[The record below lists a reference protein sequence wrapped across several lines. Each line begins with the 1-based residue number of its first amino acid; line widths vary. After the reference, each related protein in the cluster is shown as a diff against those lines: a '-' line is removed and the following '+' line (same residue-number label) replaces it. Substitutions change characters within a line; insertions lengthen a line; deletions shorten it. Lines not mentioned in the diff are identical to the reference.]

1 MPNNKIGRAGAIVAS
16 MLLLT
21 GCSTAY
27 YKTMETFGQ
36 EKRDLLRS
44 NVEEARDEQ
53 TEAQEEFKDAL
64 TQLKELTQFEGGELE
79 DTYNAL
85 KDQYEDCE
93 DRANAVRGRIEKIDQ
108 IAQDLFVEWEKE
120 IEQISSDTMKQD
132 SAKKRKATQQRFAA
146 LQTALEASEKRMDAV
161 LVRFRDNVL
170 YLKHNLN
177 AQAVGALDNE
187 VVSIE
192 KDVAAL
198 IKDMETSI
206 AKADDFI
213 ATLPE

>member
-1 MPNNKIGRAGAIVAS
+1 MNRLTIGRMGAAALVILVLS
-16 MLLLT
+16 

-27 YKTMETFGQ
+27 YKTMEAFGQ

-44 NVEEARDEQ
+44 NVEAAREEQ
-53 TEAQEEFKDAL
+53 VEAQEEFKDAL

-79 DTYNAL
+79 DTYNEL
-85 KDQYEDCE
+85 KDDYEDCE
-93 DRANAVRGRIEKIDQ
+93 DRANAVRDRIAKVDKI
-108 IAQDLFVEWEKE
+108 AEDLFAEWEKE
-120 IEQISSDTMKQD
+120 IAQISNAKMKQD
-132 SAKKRKATQQRFAA
+132 SAKKRRATQQRYAGLHTA
-146 LQTALEASEKRMDAV
+146 LQSSEKRMDAV

-177 AQAVGALDNE
+177 AQAVGALDTE

-198 IKDMETSI
+198 IKDMEASI

>member
-1 MPNNKIGRAGAIVAS
+1 MTNNPIRNTVA
-16 MLLLT
+16 LALVVLALA

-27 YKTMETFGQ
+27 YKTMEAFGK

-44 NVEEARDEQ
+44 NVEAARDEQ
-53 TEAQEEFKDAL
+53 SQAQEEFKDAL

-85 KDQYEDCE
+85 KDQFEDCE
-93 DRANAVRGRIEKIDQ
+93 DRANTVRGRIDKIDG
-108 IAQDLFVEWEKE
+108 IAADLFVEWEKE
-120 IEQISSDTMKQD
+120 IAQISSESMRQD
-132 SAKKRKATQQRFAA
+132 SAKKRKATQQRYAG
-146 LQTALEASEKRMDAV
+146 LHTALEASEKRMDAV

-192 KDVAAL
+192 KDVGAL
-198 IKDMETSI
+198 IKDMEASI

>member
-1 MPNNKIGRAGAIVAS
+1 MANKKIWRASAIVAA
-16 MLLLT
+16 MLMLT
-21 GCSTAY
+21 SCSTAY
-27 YKTMETFGQ
+27 YKTMEAFGQ

-44 NVEEARDEQ
+44 NVEAARDEQ

-93 DRANAVRGRIEKIDQ
+93 DRANAVRGRIEKIDE
-108 IAQDLFVEWEKE
+108 IAADLFTEWEKE

-132 SAKKRKATQQRFAA
+132 SAKKRKATQQRYAG
-146 LQTALEASEKRMDAV
+146 LHTALEASEKKMDAV

-192 KDVAAL
+192 KDVASL
-198 IKDMETSI
+198 IKEMETSI
-206 AKADDFI
+206 ARADDFI
-213 ATLPE
+213 ATLPQ

>member
-1 MPNNKIGRAGAIVAS
+1 MTNNPIRSTVA
-16 MLLLT
+16 LALVVLALA

-27 YKTMETFGQ
+27 YKTMEAFGK

-44 NVEEARDEQ
+44 NVEAASDEQ
-53 TEAQEEFKDAL
+53 SQAQEEFKDAL

-85 KDQYEDCE
+85 KDQFEDCE
-93 DRANAVRGRIEKIDQ
+93 DRANTVRGRIDKIDG
-108 IAQDLFVEWEKE
+108 IAADLFVEWEKE
-120 IEQISSDTMKQD
+120 IAQISSESMRQD
-132 SAKKRKATQQRFAA
+132 SAKKRKATQQRYAG
-146 LQTALEASEKRMDAV
+146 LHTALEASEKRMDAV

-192 KDVAAL
+192 KDVGAL
-198 IKDMETSI
+198 IKDMEASI

>member
-1 MPNNKIGRAGAIVAS
+1 MTNNPIRSTVA
-16 MLLLT
+16 LALVVLALA

-27 YKTMETFGQ
+27 YKTMEAFGK

-44 NVEEARDEQ
+44 NVEAARDEQ
-53 TEAQEEFKDAL
+53 SQAQEEFKDAL

-85 KDQYEDCE
+85 KDQFEDCE
-93 DRANAVRGRIEKIDQ
+93 DRANTVRGRIDKIDG
-108 IAQDLFVEWEKE
+108 IAADLFVEWEKE
-120 IEQISSDTMKQD
+120 IAQISSESMRQD
-132 SAKKRKATQQRFAA
+132 SAKKRKATQQRYAG
-146 LQTALEASEKRMDAV
+146 LHTALEASEKRMDAV

-192 KDVAAL
+192 KDVGAL
-198 IKDMETSI
+198 IKDMEASI

>member
-1 MPNNKIGRAGAIVAS
+1 MNRLAIRRMGAAALVILVLS
-16 MLLLT
+16 

-27 YKTMETFGQ
+27 YKTMEAFGQ

-44 NVEEARDEQ
+44 NVAAAREEQA
-53 TEAQEEFKDAL
+53 EAQQEFKDAL

-79 DTYNAL
+79 DTYNEL
-85 KDQYEDCE
+85 KEQYEDCE
-93 DRANAVRGRIEKIDQ
+93 DRAEAVRDRIDKVER
-108 IAQDLFVEWEKE
+108 IAEDLFTEWEKE
-120 IEQISSDTMKQD
+120 IEQISNAKMKQD
-132 SAKKRKATQQRFAA
+132 SAKKRRATQQRYAGLQSA
-146 LQTALEASEKRMDAV
+146 LRSSEKSMDTV

-177 AQAVGALDNE
+177 AQAVGALDTE
-187 VVSIE
+187 VMSIE

-198 IKDMETSI
+198 IKDMEASI

>member
-1 MPNNKIGRAGAIVAS
+1 MTNNPIRSTGALVLL
-16 MLLLT
+16 MLALA

-27 YKTMETFGQ
+27 YKTMEAFGK

-44 NVEEARDEQ
+44 NVEAARDEQ

-85 KDQYEDCE
+85 KDQFEDCE
-93 DRANAVRGRIEKIDQ
+93 DRANAVRGRIDKIDE
-108 IAQDLFVEWEKE
+108 IAADLFVEWEKE
-120 IEQISSDTMKQD
+120 IDQISSEAMRQD
-132 SAKKRKATQQRFAA
+132 SAKKRKATQQRYSG
-146 LQTALEASEKRMDAV
+146 LHGALEASEKRMDAV

-192 KDVAAL
+192 KDVSAL
-198 IKDMETSI
+198 IKEMEASI

>member
-1 MPNNKIGRAGAIVAS
+1 MNTITTGRMGVLVLLIVA
-16 MLLLT
+16 LT

-27 YKTMETFGQ
+27 YKTMEAFGK

-44 NVEEARDEQ
+44 NVEAAREEQ
-53 TEAQEEFKDAL
+53 VEAQEEFKDAL

-79 DTYNAL
+79 DTYNEL
-85 KDQYEDCE
+85 KNQYEDCE
-93 DRANAVRGRIEKIDQ
+93 DRAEAVRGRIEKVDQ
-108 IAQDLFVEWEKE
+108 IAADLFAEWEKE
-120 IEQISSDTMKQD
+120 IAQISNDKMKQD
-132 SAKKRKATQQRFAA
+132 SAKKRKATQQRYATLHTA
-146 LQTALEASEKRMDAV
+146 LQSSEKKMDAV

-177 AQAVGALDNE
+177 AQAVGALDTE

-198 IKDMETSI
+198 IKDMEASI